1 MSTCDK
7 NCDSCESKDNCDHKL
22 VDRMDKIQN
31 KIMVLSG
38 KGGVGK
44 SSVAA
49 SLALSLSAQ
58 GAKVGLLDLDFH
70 GPSIPTLFGV
80 QGMSL
85 VSDGENLIPL
95 EAKGIKIISVG
106 FLLED
111 PDSAVIWRGPMKMGV
126 IQQFLRDV
134 EWGDLDYLIMDFPP
148 GTGDEALSACQTVP
162 NATGGI
168 IVTTPQEVS
177 LSDCR
182 KSIDFCRKLNL
193 PILGVIENMNGFV
206 CPKCGEVTPIFSTG
220 GGEKMAKADDLPFL
234 GSLPLDP
241 TFTRNCDEGNI
252 TVDLDSPVVEGIKA
266 AAMEIQNCLKGVL
279 K

>member
-1 MSTCDK
+1 MSTCDS
-7 NCDSCESKDNCDHKL
+7 NCNSCESKDNCDHKL
-22 VDRMDKIQN
+22 IDRMNKIKN

-49 SLALSLSAQ
+49 TLALSLASQ
-58 GAKVGLLDLDFH
+58 GNKVGLLDLDFH

-85 VSDGENLIPL
+85 VSDGENLVPL
-95 EAKGIKIISVG
+95 EAKGIKLLSVG
-106 FLLED
+106 FLLENQ
-111 PDSAVIWRGPMKMGV
+111 DSAVIWRGPMKIGV

-177 LSDCR
+177 LADCR
-182 KSIDFCRKLNL
+182 KSIDFCRKLKL
-193 PILGVIENMNGFV
+193 PILGVVENMNGFV

-220 GGEKMAKADDLPFL
+220 GGEKMAKSDNLPFL

-241 TFTRNCDEGNI
+241 TFTRKCDEGNI

-266 AAMEIQNCLKGVL
+266 AAIEIQNSLKGVL

>member
-1 MSTCDK
+1 MSTCDH
-7 NCDSCESKDNCDHKL
+7 NCESCESKDNCDHKL
-22 VDRMDKIQN
+22 IDRMDKIKN

-49 SLALSLSAQ
+49 SLALSLASQ
-58 GAKVGLLDLDFH
+58 GNKVGLLDLDFH

-85 VSDGENLIPL
+85 VSDGENMIPL
-95 EAKGIKIISVG
+95 EAKGIKLLSVG
-106 FLLED
+106 FLLENQ
-111 PDSAVIWRGPMKMGV
+111 DSAVIWRGPMKMGV

-134 EWGDLDYLIMDFPP
+134 EWGELDYLIMDFPP

-162 NATGGI
+162 NAAGGI

-220 GGEKMAKADDLPFL
+220 GGEKMAKSDNLPFL

-241 TFTRNCDEGNI
+241 NFTRKCDEGNI

-266 AAMEIQNCLKGVL
+266 AAMEIQNHLLGVL

>member
-1 MSTCDK
+1 MSTCDH
-7 NCDSCESKDNCDHKL
+7 NCESCDSKDNCDHKL
-22 VDRMDKIQN
+22 IDRMDKIQN

-49 SLALSLSAQ
+49 SLALSLAAK

-85 VSDGENLIPL
+85 VSDGENMIPL
-95 EAKGIKIISVG
+95 EAKGIKLLSVG

-134 EWGDLDYLIMDFPP
+134 EWGELDYLIMDFPP

-162 NATGGI
+162 NASGAV

-220 GGEKMAKADDLPFL
+220 GGEKMARTDNLPFL

-241 TFTRNCDEGNI
+241 VYTKNCDEGKI
-252 TVDLDSPVVEGIKA
+252 SADLDSPVVEGLKA
-266 AAMEIQNCLKGVL
+266 AAESILNSLQGVL

>member
-1 MSTCDK
+1 MSTCDH
-7 NCDSCESKDNCDHKL
+7 NCDSCDSSENCDHKL
-22 VDRMDKIQN
+22 IDRMDKIQN

-49 SLALSLSAQ
+49 TLALSLASQ
-58 GAKVGLLDLDFH
+58 GARVGLLDLDFH

-85 VSDGENLIPL
+85 VSDGENMVPL
-95 EAKGIKIISVG
+95 EAKGIKLLSVG

-162 NATGGI
+162 NATGGV

-182 KSIDFCRKLNL
+182 KSIDFCRKLKL
-193 PILGVIENMNGFV
+193 PILGVMENMNGFV
-206 CPKCGEVTPIFSTG
+206 CPKCGELTPIFSTG
-220 GGEKMAKADDLPFL
+220 GGEKMAGTEGLPFL

-241 TFTRNCDEGNI
+241 AFTRKCDEGNI
-252 TVDLDSPVVEGIKA
+252 TVDLESPVVEGIRA
-266 AAMEIQNCLKGVL
+266 AAVSIQNSLQGVL

>member
-1 MSTCDK
+1 MSQCDQNCESCDSKETCDP
-7 NCDSCESKDNCDHKL
+7 KL
-22 VDRMDKIQN
+22 TKRMSRIQN

-44 SSVAA
+44 SSVSAT
-49 SLALSLSAQ
+49 LALSLAAE
-58 GAKVGLLDLDFH
+58 GKKVGLLDLDFH
-70 GPSIPTLFGV
+70 RPSIPTLFGL
-80 QGMSL
+80 QGMPL
-85 VSDGENLIPL
+85 QSDGENLIPL

-126 IQQFLRDV
+126 LQQFLKDV

-162 NATGGI
+162 DATGAI

-182 KSIDFCRKLNL
+182 KCINFCQKMEL
-193 PILGVIENMNGFV
+193 PILGVMENMNGFV
-206 CPKCGEVTPIFSTG
+206 CPDCGKVTPIFSTG
-220 GGEKMAKADDLPFL
+220 GGQKMAEADNLPFL

-241 TFTRNCDEGNI
+241 VFTKECDEGKISVENG
-252 TVDLDSPVVEGIKA
+252 SPVVSGIKEA
-266 AAMEIQNCLKGVL
+266 AVTIHSNLEGVL
-279 K
+279 Q